1 MTPEQLK
8 ASILQRA
15 MEGKLVPQNPNDEPA
30 SELLKRIKAEKE
42 KLISEGKIKRDKK
55 ETEIFRGDDG
65 KHYGKF
71 ADGSTQEIDV
81 PYDIPDTWEWVRFST
96 LVEIVRGGSP
106 RPIKDYLTSEVDG
119 INWIKIGDTEKGEK
133 YINNVKEKI
142 KKSGLNKT
150 RFVKKGTFLLTNSMS
165 FGRPYILNV
174 DGAIHDGWLAISNY
188 ENSLNKDY
196 LFYILSSNVVYSQ
209 FLSLISGA
217 VVKNLNSD
225 KVASILIP
233 LPPLSEQQRIIEA
246 IESAYENSLNK
257 DYLFYILSSNVVYSQ
272 FLSLISGAVVKNLN
286 SDKVASILIPLPP
299 LSEQQ
304 RIVEAIESALEK
316 VDEYAESYNR
326 LEQLDKEFPDKLK
339 KSILQYAMQGKLVE
353 QDPND
358 ESVEVLLEKIRAEK
372 QKLFEEGKIKK
383 KDLDI
388 SIVSQGDDNSYYEE
402 VPCEIPES
410 WEWVRLNDITS
421 YIQRGKSPKYSN
433 IPIYPVIA
441 QKCNQ
446 WSGFSIDLARFIDPE
461 TVHSYQKERLLRDG
475 DLMWNSTGLGTLGRL
490 AIYHENKNPYGW
502 AVADSHVT
510 VIRVLSG
517 VINCHFIY
525 NFLSSPIVQSVI
537 EEKASGSTKQKEL
550 LTKTIKEYLI
560 PLPPLPEQSRI
571 VDKIEQFFAHINAL
585 I

>member
-42 KLISEGKIKRDKK
+42 KLINEGKIKRDKK

-81 PYDIPDTWEWVRFST
+81 PYDIPDTWEWVRF
-96 LVEIVRGGSP
+96 
-106 RPIKDYLTSEVDG
+106 
-119 INWIKIGDTEKGEK
+119 
-133 YINNVKEKI
+133 
-142 KKSGLNKT
+142 
-150 RFVKKGTFLLTNSMS
+150 
-165 FGRPYILNV
+165 
-174 DGAIHDGWLAISNY
+174 
-188 ENSLNKDY
+188 
-196 LFYILSSNVVYSQ
+196 
-209 FLSLISGA
+209 
-217 VVKNLNSD
+217 
-225 KVASILIP
+225 
-233 LPPLSEQQRIIEA
+233 
-246 IESAYENSLNK
+246 
-257 DYLFYILSSNVVYSQ
+257 
-272 FLSLISGAVVKNLN
+272 
-286 SDKVASILIPLPP
+286 
-299 LSEQQ
+299 
-304 RIVEAIESALEK
+304 
-316 VDEYAESYNR
+316 
-326 LEQLDKEFPDKLK
+326 
-339 KSILQYAMQGKLVE
+339 
-353 QDPND
+353 
-358 ESVEVLLEKIRAEK
+358 K

-490 AIYHENKNPYGW
+490 AIYHENKNPYAW

-571 VDKIEQFFAHINAL
+571 VDKIEQFFAHIDAL

>member
-1 MTPEQLK
+1 
-8 ASILQRA
+8 
-15 MEGKLVPQNPNDEPA
+15 
-30 SELLKRIKAEKE
+30 
-42 KLISEGKIKRDKK
+42 
-55 ETEIFRGDDG
+55 
-65 KHYGKF
+65 
-71 ADGSTQEIDV
+71 
-81 PYDIPDTWEWVRFST
+81 
-96 LVEIVRGGSP
+96 
-106 RPIKDYLTSEVDG
+106 LTSEVDG

-304 RIVEAIESALEK
+304 RIIEAIESALEK

>member
-81 PYDIPDTWEWVRFST
+81 PYDIPDTWEWVRIKSIYWNFGQNKPEKSFRYIDTSSIDRKKNIINYKNLQYLSPEQAPSRARKLVSQNSVLFST
-96 LVEIVRGGSP
+96 V
-106 RPIKDYLTSEVDG
+106 
-119 INWIKIGDTEKGEK
+119 
-133 YINNVKEKI
+133 
-142 KKSGLNKT
+142 
-150 RFVKKGTFLLTNSMS
+150 
-165 FGRPYILNV
+165 RPYLKNI
-174 DGAIHDGWLAISNY
+174 
-188 ENSLNKDY
+188 
-196 LFYILSSNVVYSQ
+196 
-209 FLSLISGA
+209 A
-217 VVKNLNSD
+217 VVRELKEYLIASTAFIVLDTLLNETYLKYYLLSDNFINRVNNKSTGTSYPAINDYNFNL
-225 KVASILIP
+225 L
-233 LPPLSEQQRIIEA
+233 
-246 IESAYENSLNK
+246 
-257 DYLFYILSSNVVYSQ
+257 
-272 FLSLISGAVVKNLN
+272 
-286 SDKVASILIPLPP
+286 LIPLPP

-316 VDEYAESYNR
+316 VDEYE
-326 LEQLDKEFPDKLK
+326 
-339 KSILQYAMQGKLVE
+339 
-353 QDPND
+353 
-358 ESVEVLLEKIRAEK
+358 

-571 VDKIEQFFAHINAL
+571 VDKIEQFFAHIDAL